1 MFQRI
6 ILSGSP
12 VKCKR
17 RCVRSDVLLNIFNGL
32 ERIFFIFVGKA
43 MQGWAAKTGPELQ
56 SILRNQKYS
65 WKKGGHLDKDEHKML
80 GLGEDSYTTTG

>member
-1 MFQRI
+1 
-6 ILSGSP
+6 
-12 VKCKR
+12 
-17 RCVRSDVLLNIFNGL
+17 
-32 ERIFFIFVGKA
+32 

-80 GLGEDSYTTTG
+80 GLGEDSYTTTGWRRTGERVEFFGEEHEEEPFLSP